1 MIFWKRNLIFCSML
15 TASEEKTM
23 NMIRRFVIALSVII
37 AMAMTAGSTAGAAEN
52 KGKETAAE
60 NESDGQ
66 KGTCP
71 FEISAESE
79 DDYAFRKGRLQIYG
93 GKVTVK
99 MAAGTEKTDAWIE
112 ICGDSEVILDGVQIE
127 AGSSAAAAVRPGI
140 YAQIVLGTENESAQ
154 KINTLIGAPGYA
166 GLEVQMLSGGDAAPH
181 VSSNLRISG
190 SGVLKAVGGE
200 GGAGIGSSKGQD
212 SCGTIVIEEGTVIV
226 QGGSKAD
233 GIGRGS
239 GNTAY
244 PVTAP
249 RISENV
255 TSLCAAADGEG
266 TAILLQEAGR
276 RSDTEDG
283 FKDACILR
291 GTFAKAS
298 DGSLSGLKNVTVT
311 ESGSDHGQ
319 TFDMPDGYRDF
330 AVAVKEGGRYKISR
344 DGRYFAISQEEMFEE
359 ERKVEE
365 ESELEMSGSSDSVSP
380 GGYLVP
386 VKDADTMDIKV
397 TGAWKDENDK
407 DGTRPG
413 SIQVTLYANGVDTG
427 KTAILKK
434 ANDWSATFED
444 MPLYK
449 KSSRQSYSIVE
460 ERLEGYTGS
469 ISGSDEDGYT
479 ITNIHEPL
487 PEGRSRDDERV
498 VYAGGSA
505 KKNSIVST
513 VVTSKVSRSM
523 PARTSITINKT
534 MSAKTADNSNT
545 LNWGILLLAALG
557 ALYIWMRFEQKRD

>member
-66 KGTCP
+66 KDTCP

-319 TFDMPDGYRDF
+319 TFDMPDG
-330 AVAVKEGGRYKISR
+330 
-344 DGRYFAISQEEMFEE
+344 
-359 ERKVEE
+359 
-365 ESELEMSGSSDSVSP
+365 
-380 GGYLVP
+380 
-386 VKDADTMDIKV
+386 
-397 TGAWKDENDK
+397 
-407 DGTRPG
+407 
-413 SIQVTLYANGVDTG
+413 
-427 KTAILKK
+427 
-434 ANDWSATFED
+434 
-444 MPLYK
+444 
-449 KSSRQSYSIVE
+449 
-460 ERLEGYTGS
+460 
-469 ISGSDEDGYT
+469 
-479 ITNIHEPL
+479 
-487 PEGRSRDDERV
+487 
-498 VYAGGSA
+498 
-505 KKNSIVST
+505 
-513 VVTSKVSRSM
+513 
-523 PARTSITINKT
+523 
-534 MSAKTADNSNT
+534 
-545 LNWGILLLAALG
+545 
-557 ALYIWMRFEQKRD
+557 